1 MSRVAVV
8 GAGGFGTCLAILL
21 RGRGHAVRLWAH
33 DPAQAEALARERVN
47 RKYLPAARLPE
58 HVEVSADL
66 ARALEGAEIVVS
78 AVPTQHVRAVW
89 SAARGRVG
97 AGAAVLSVSKG
108 IEVGTD
114 RLASEA
120 LAEALGGGPV
130 AVLAGPCH
138 AEEVAQGIPSSVV
151 VGAPDAELA
160 RRLQE
165 ALGTERFRVYT
176 NPDVRGIELGGA
188 LKNVIALAAG
198 ICDGLGF
205 GDNTKAALLTR
216 GLAEMARL
224 GVALG
229 ARRETFYG
237 LAGIGDLMTTAFSRH
252 GRNREMGERI
262 GRGMKLEDA
271 LRATSKVAEGVWTT
285 KPALDLARQRGVEV
299 PITAEVEAV
308 LFRGRDPRA
317 GVAALMAR
325 PQRDEAGPV

>member
-1 MSRVAVV
+1 VQRV
-8 GAGGFGTCLAILL
+8 FSTS
-21 RGRGHAVRLWAH
+21 
-33 DPAQAEALARERVN
+33 
-47 RKYLPAARLPE
+47 Y
-58 HVEVSADL
+58 
-66 ARALEGAEIVVS
+66 
-78 AVPTQHVRAVW
+78 
-89 SAARGRVG
+89 
-97 AGAAVLSVSKG
+97 
-108 IEVGTD
+108 
-114 RLASEA
+114 
-120 LAEALGGGPV
+120 
-130 AVLAGPCH
+130 
-138 AEEVAQGIPSSVV
+138 
-151 VGAPDAELA
+151 
-160 RRLQE
+160 
-165 ALGTERFRVYT
+165 FRVYSHT
-176 NPDVRGIELGGA
+176 DMVGVELGGA